1 MGEGRWACGGA
12 SSQGVVFEDA
22 AGCPACLSLS
32 LPRGDGDGDEVKK
45 K

>member
-1 MGEGRWACGGA
+1 MGLRGHPL
-12 SSQGVVFEDA
+12 SGVAFEDA

-32 LPRGDGDGDEVKK
+32 LPGGDGDGDEVKK